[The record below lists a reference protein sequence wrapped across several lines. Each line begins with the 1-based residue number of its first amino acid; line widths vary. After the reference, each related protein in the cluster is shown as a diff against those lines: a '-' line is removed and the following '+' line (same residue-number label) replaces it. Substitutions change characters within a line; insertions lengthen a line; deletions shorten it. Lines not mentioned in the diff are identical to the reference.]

1 MEDKSYKSAL
11 DDAKETVKKEMQD
24 VKKQEDVKKT
34 QEYVESLHQ
43 TGNNTSPSSYSEDD
57 ADNALQG
64 AIKSVVADE
73 NLDQSHN
80 SNDKITEDIAS

>member
-1 MEDKSYKSAL
+1 MPRKQSRRKCRTS
-11 DDAKETVKKEMQD
+11 
-24 VKKQEDVKKT
+24 KKQEDVKKT

-73 NLDQSHN
+73 NLD
-80 SNDKITEDIAS
+80 